1 MAAASLALRRALH
14 DGLVG
19 HAPLVAAL
27 GGPKIWDEP
36 PRTAAFPYVTLG
48 EARVSDWSTGS
59 STGHEHALTLH
70 VWSRQGGQT
79 EAQVVAGEII
89 AALEQVSLA
98 PPRAAPRQPALRHRR
113 HPPRGRWQD
122 LARGRPLPG
131 GDRAGM
137 RGTTLPFNLSA
148 RDEALLHLSAGDEA
162 SLYLSPAGRG
172 RPQAG

>member
-89 AALEQVSLA
+89 SALEQLSLA
-98 PPRAAPRQPALRHRR
+98 PLGQRLVNLRFATADIRREADGKTWHGVVRFRAVTEP
-113 HPPRGRWQD
+113 
-122 LARGRPLPG
+122 
-131 GDRAGM
+131 
-137 RGTTLPFNLSA
+137 
-148 RDEALLHLSAGDEA
+148 E
-162 SLYLSPAGRG
+162 
-172 RPQAG
+172 

>member
-1 MAAASLALRRALH
+1 MATASLALRRALH

-59 STGHEHALTLH
+59 SSGHEHALTLH

-89 AALEQVSLA
+89 AALEQVSL
-98 PPRAAPRQPALRHRR
+98 
-113 HPPRGRWQD
+113 D
-122 LARGRPLPG
+122 
-131 GDRAGM
+131 
-137 RGTTLPFNLSA
+137 
-148 RDEALLHLSAGDEA
+148 
-162 SLYLSPAGRG
+162 PAGQRLVNLRFATADIRREADG
-172 RPQAG
+172 KTWHGVVRFRAVTEPE

>member
-98 PPRAAPRQPALRHRR
+98 PLGQRLVNLRFATADIRREADGKTWHGVVRFRAVTEP
-113 HPPRGRWQD
+113 
-122 LARGRPLPG
+122 
-131 GDRAGM
+131 
-137 RGTTLPFNLSA
+137 
-148 RDEALLHLSAGDEA
+148 E
-162 SLYLSPAGRG
+162 
-172 RPQAG
+172 